1 MNKFGST
8 PLQAR
13 ANFPFFTAIAIIAVI
28 FGIIVLAGII
38 YKIYQQ
44 YTKSEKYINKQ
55 KNVEGVFSWK

>member
-13 ANFPFFTAIAIIAVI
+13 ANFPFFTAILIIAVI

-44 YTKSEKYINKQ
+44 YTKSEK
-55 KNVEGVFSWK
+55 